1 MCDVVSCTSCVFIQ
15 KRSKDTREKNRD
27 KKGGVLRQGHP
38 SFPSFRQTAKWGTT
52 RTFASLPAT
61 SSGVSSTTQRH
72 RGHHICKDP
81 CSTFFFLGGIQ
92 ALAKPFQPPPLL
104 HPTSF
109 SPQRKSPGRRAV
121 KTRGSELSVPSS
133 RPFFSPARHNLPAPL
148 QPPRD
153 DRRRDSQR
161 NDNDQPTLDADITPA
176 PPSRRTH
183 LLRST
188 AGVDITPVGQSLHIP
203 RAYRCGNGGTRG
215 HLSAEWQQIAAPDEP
230 PSFSSQ
236 YLPCLLL
243 LDGYRH
249 APKAVLFFVL
259 CWVRAS
265 WSLRLDSRRVRS
277 ADAPVEPLRR
287 CERGKVRTRP
297 ERGHPPRQEKKTS
310 SIAHRACPTPPIPVS
325 CPGRVGNLAM
335 TRDDLKRCRTAVTD
349 QRSRSSFQN
358 TKASWSLQNKV
369 SGSSRLPGDRS
380 ALAGRDQSRRCGER
394 AQGDALDHL
403 SSLYLCNGK
412 RHRYLALSAID
423 NICSRQSHPCPLP
436 VVFLACVNINS
447 FTSHELI
454 PCQHSTAYTNHPV
467 NIYTISHHV
476 HY

>member
-27 KKGGVLRQGHP
+27 EKGGVLRQDHP

-81 CSTFFFLGGIQ
+81 CSTFFFFLGGIQ

-133 RPFFSPARHNLPAPL
+133 RPFFSPSRHNLPAPL

-215 HLSAEWQQIAAPDEP
+215 HLSVEWQQIAAPDEP

-277 ADAPVEPLRR
+277 ADAPVDPLRR

-335 TRDDLKRCRTAVTD
+335 ARDDLKRCRTAVTD

-369 SGSSRLPGDRS
+369 SGSPRLPGDRS

-394 AQGDALDHL
+394 AQGDALDRL
-403 SSLYLCNGK
+403 SFLYLCNGK
-412 RHRYLALSAID
+412 RHRYLALSASTIYVQD
-423 NICSRQSHPCPLP
+423 KVIL
-436 VVFLACVNINS
+436 VFLACVNINS